1 MELTWMLTILD
12 SKIRSIGDTLTSQGN
27 ILSQEEK
34 GLFWR
39 SCHDLSPWTTIA
51 SCKGE
56 IRSKTL
62 PDIVFI
68 VHGGGDWDMVTN
80 ILQAEG
86 SSSALCMQV
95 SRINMFLKIFD
106 FMILVQNS
114 SDLPFR
120 QFLDNWDDLE
130 RYCGY
135 RENNIPQLEDIN
147 R

>member
-39 SCHDLSPWTTIA
+39 SRHDLSPWTTIA

-80 ILQAEG
+80 ILQA
-86 SSSALCMQV
+86 
-95 SRINMFLKIFD
+95 
-106 FMILVQNS
+106 
-114 SDLPFR
+114 
-120 QFLDNWDDLE
+120 
-130 RYCGY
+130 
-135 RENNIPQLEDIN
+135 
-147 R
+147 